1 MYIEKCILSLQN
13 YFFRSLQVKITFSLH
28 TRLLYLCKSA
38 DDTARAARLRLIF
51 RFMSPISYS
60 INSII

>member
-1 MYIEKCILSLQN
+1 MYYSVFNII
-13 YFFRSLQVKITFSLH
+13 FPSLQVKMIFSLH
-28 TRLLYLCKSA
+28 NHLLYLCKSA
-38 DDTARAARLRLIF
+38 DYTARAVARVHLIF